1 MSTSLK
7 SATDIIISSKATPP
21 RCNRSIQIS
30 ENQPSIHDRLEA
42 ATGLNGD
49 TLTGQLADQDLAVVD
64 IPDDA
69 GLTARECPHHFDCDG
84 IRCDPGVSD

>member
-1 MSTSLK
+1 MT
-7 SATDIIISSKATPP
+7 
-21 RCNRSIQIS
+21 

-69 GLTARECPHHFDCDG
+69 GLTARECPHHFD
-84 IRCDPGVSD
+84 SD

>member
-1 MSTSLK
+1 M
-7 SATDIIISSKATPP
+7 ITPYP
-21 RCNRSIQIS
+21 PSPPTGRTIPMT